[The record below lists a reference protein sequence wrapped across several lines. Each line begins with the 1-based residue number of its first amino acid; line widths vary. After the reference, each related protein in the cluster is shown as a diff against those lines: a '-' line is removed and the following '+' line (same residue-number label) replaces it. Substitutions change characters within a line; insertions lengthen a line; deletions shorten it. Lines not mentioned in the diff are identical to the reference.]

1 MHRIALHDLEAHL
14 IISEQPPAPVPSSP
28 GWPFLLDTKLVYR
41 TIESRL
47 ASSQSTILL
56 KLDLIRLQ
64 LQPRPVDNLVREH
77 RTQKD
82 LAKWDGEG
90 LVIVHLRDD

>member
-1 MHRIALHDLEAHL
+1 MQRIALHDLEEHI
-14 IISEQPPAPVPSSP
+14 IISEQPPAPAPSSP
-28 GWPFLLDTKLVYR
+28 DWPFPLDARLAYR
-41 TIESRL
+41 PIGCL

-82 LAKWDGEG
+82 FAKRDREG
-90 LVIVHLRDD
+90 LVIVHLPDD